1 MRQDTASLRLL
12 EPSLPGAWLADYRH
26 IWQMTLLS
34 ARELARFS
42 QDRGLSITSEEDI
55 IHLWQLRLLKAD
67 LVVSRRKL
75 NLVGLVDRGVDDYG
89 HHIYSDERQLH
100 QHPKGWAN
108 AEKTIRPL
116 RAGIEL
122 LFHPFRYY
130 VLFDL
135 NRVFDLHISR
145 MQMFLQEG
153 YHRVLDFILSSFNQW
168 SGSDQFASRIEAWND
183 VASLAIVT
191 EPCMY
196 IRIFRSIRFSLQ
208 FVDTMDNGAEQMSQQ
223 IDEYWKK
230 HVVALYEKIGIERL
244 EKIRQELCIAT
255 QMLDSNRWVQTMLC
269 LGRGNLR
276 TELKDRLGGA
286 LVLRTMAEMLR
297 RAAEK
302 VFDLKLREE
311 DELGFGWM
319 PEDVKA
325 KVYGSN
331 RLLDGDENVAREFM
345 RQYELHYGL
354 RLRFYV
360 EGATEWAALRHQ
372 FQAVGANYIEVINLA
387 GEVAQKRGKGV
398 AFREN
403 LRSDIAM
410 HVFSIVLIDGDRDDF
425 VFAVKK
431 AASDDEI
438 CGSFFIS
445 AKDFEFASFD
455 LSELEEIL
463 WSIALEDQDNKVIEE
478 NRQMLHE
485 AIKNA
490 ENAEELKKKAAKALP
505 QLAQF
510 SKGEKW
516 GEKLIEYAWEHPL
529 REGNERQVIQAIRVA
544 LTTRT
549 ASYQVT
555 RHDYRVDENT
565 GQLVKR
571 TGNNP

>member
-1 MRQDTASLRLL
+1 MQQPQTLSQLL
-12 EPSLPGAWLADYRH
+12 EPALPGMWIAQRRH
-26 IWQMTLLS
+26 IWQMNLLS
-34 ARELARFS
+34 ARELAQFS
-42 QDRGLSITSEEDI
+42 QDRGLSISSEEDI
-55 IHLWQLRLLKAD
+55 IHLWQLGLLKAD

-75 NLVGLVDRGVDDYG
+75 NRVGLVDRGVDDYKR
-89 HHIYSDERQLH
+89 HVYSDERQLH
-100 QHPKGWAN
+100 QRPNGWAN
-108 AEKTIRPL
+108 AEKTLRPIQ
-116 RAGIEL
+116 ADVEL

-135 NRVFDLHISR
+135 NRVLELHSTR
-145 MQMFLQEG
+145 MQMLLQEG
-153 YHRVLDFILSSFNQW
+153 YHRVLDLILTGFNQW
-168 SGSDQFASRIEAWND
+168 SSSDQFVPRIEAWND
-183 VASLAIVT
+183 TASLAIVT

-196 IRIFRSIRFSLQ
+196 VRIFRSIRFSLQ
-208 FVDTMDNGAEQMSQQ
+208 HVDTMDIGAEQISQQ
-223 IDEYWKK
+223 IDAYWKN
-230 HVVALYEKIGIERL
+230 HVANLYKQIGIERL
-244 EKIRQELCIAT
+244 EEIRQELCVAT
-255 QMLDSNRWVQTMLC
+255 QMLDSNRWVHTMLC

-297 RAAEK
+297 RATEK
-302 VFDLKLREE
+302 AFDTKLREE

-331 RLLDGDENVAREFM
+331 RLLDGNENVAREFM

-425 VFAVKK
+425 VSAVKK
-431 AASDDEI
+431 AAADDQI
-438 CGSFFIS
+438 CGRFFIS
-445 AKDFEFASFD
+445 AKDFECANFD

-463 WSIALEDQDNKVIEE
+463 WTIALEDQENRVIEQD
-478 NRQMLHE
+478 RRTLHE
-485 AIKNA
+485 VIKNA
-490 ENAEELKKKAAKALP
+490 TNAEELKKLAGRALP
-505 QLAQF
+505 QLAHF
-510 SKGEKW
+510 SKGETW
-516 GEKLIEYAWEHPL
+516 GEKLIEYTWNHPL
-529 REGNERQVIQAIRVA
+529 RDGKERQVIEAIRVA

-549 ASYQVT
+549 VSYEVT
-555 RHDYRVDENT
+555 RKEYRVDPNT
-565 GQLVKR
+565 GQLVKC
-571 TGNNP
+571 PSSP